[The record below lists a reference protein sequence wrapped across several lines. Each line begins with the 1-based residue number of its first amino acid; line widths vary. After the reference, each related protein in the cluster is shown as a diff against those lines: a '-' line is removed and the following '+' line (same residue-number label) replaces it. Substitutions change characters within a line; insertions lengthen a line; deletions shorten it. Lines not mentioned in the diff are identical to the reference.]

1 MKILQKE
8 ITGTQTSFSN
18 QFGGKLS
25 FILCFL
31 FLCTAAT
38 YIFTAPSCTTTIIT
52 LERCALKAEFQHF
65 TPRFDKIS
73 LLCRYHWKIGDRGRK
88 QRRYRVK
95 QRVTLPITLL
105 SAEHC
110 AKKSANIQ
118 RFDTHPI
125 LCFSHKKID
134 AHPKCYFVSTKFNT
148 HKIIRPLYL
157 GQIWQS
163 IVEYLI
169 H

>member
-8 ITGTQTSFSN
+8 KLGPKLVFPTNLVVNWASSCVSF
-18 QFGGKLS
+18 
-25 FILCFL
+25 